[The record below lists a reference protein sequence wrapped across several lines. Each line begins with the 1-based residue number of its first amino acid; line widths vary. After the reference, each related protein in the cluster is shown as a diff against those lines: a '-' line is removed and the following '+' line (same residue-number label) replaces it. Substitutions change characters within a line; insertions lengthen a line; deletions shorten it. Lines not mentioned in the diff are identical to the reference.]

1 MNKMIMGIAALVLIT
16 APARAVAQN
25 TPDNKAYIDAL
36 DRIPDTEATRLK
48 KERERRAANP
58 RPQIIKVYVYT
69 TPTKGAPAAPV
80 VQPKPQAAPAPHP
93 KPAPRTQA
101 VKLEDR

>member
-1 MNKMIMGIAALVLIT
+1 MNKLIMGIAALVLIT

-25 TPDNKAYIDAL
+25 TPSSQAFMDAL
-36 DRIPDTEATRLK
+36 ARIPDAEATRLR

-58 RPQIIKVYVYT
+58 RPQIIKVYVYSI
-69 TPTKGAPAAPV
+69 PVGGPIAPR
-80 VQPKPQAAPAPHP
+80 PKPQAAPKPAPQF

-101 VKLEDR
+101 VKLEER